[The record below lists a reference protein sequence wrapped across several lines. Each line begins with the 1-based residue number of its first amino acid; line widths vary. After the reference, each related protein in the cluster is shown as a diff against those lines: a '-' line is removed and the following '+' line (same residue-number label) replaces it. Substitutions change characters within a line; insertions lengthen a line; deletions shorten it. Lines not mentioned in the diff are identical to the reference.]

1 MATRIKGLGRGL
13 DALLGVQN
21 AAPQGD
27 AGAQAAPVGDML
39 ATLAI
44 DRLQRGKYQPRTK
57 MDEASLNELAES
69 IRSQGLMQPIL
80 VRPIGGSGD
89 NTRYEIIAGERRWR
103 AAEIAGLPQVP
114 VVIREVPDQAAAAM
128 ALIENIQRED
138 LGPLEEAA
146 GVQRL
151 VAEFNLTH
159 EQAAQAIGRSRA
171 ATTNLLR
178 LLQLSRPVQALL
190 NDGKLEMGHAR
201 ALLALTGHQQETVA
215 NQVAEAGMSVRQTEK
230 LVQDILNPNTRVPKK
245 KLTPRDIARFA
256 EELSERMGTKV
267 EIKTGAKGRG
277 RLVIHYSS
285 NEHLDDLL
293 ARIK

>member
-21 AAPQGD
+21 AAPQGG
-27 AGAQAAPVGDML
+27 AGVQAAPVGDML

-103 AAEIAGLPQVP
+103 AAQIAGLPQVP

-230 LVQDILNPNTRVPKK
+230 LVQDILNPNPRVPKK

-256 EELSERMGTKV
+256 EELAERMGTKV